1 MGLPSSNL
9 LKKQFEKN
17 IVNNKSKIAA
27 IILEPLVQCAGGM
40 NMHSESVVR
49 FISKI
54 AKKYNILLILDEI
67 ATGFGRTGT
76 MFAYEKA
83 NITSYIICLGKAIT
97 GGVIS
102 LAAVVA
108 SSNVYNAFLGEEFNK
123 SLMHVPTYMGNPLA
137 CAAANASIKI
147 FQKEPRLEQVLKI
160 EKTFLER
167 IKIFSNF
174 PGVIDVRVKGAIGVI
189 QLQKISNVNWL
200 RNKFLEKGVWI
211 RPFSDVVY
219 LMPCFTIKNYELD
232 KLFDSIEAVLMDWAI
247 EFSKDIK

>member
-1 MGLPSSNL
+1 
-9 LKKQFEKN
+9 
-17 IVNNKSKIAA
+17 
-27 IILEPLVQCAGGM
+27 
-40 NMHSESVVR
+40 MHSESVVR

-76 MFAYEKA
+76 MFAYEKV
-83 NITSYIICLGKAIT
+83 NITSDIICLGKAIT

-102 LAAVVA
+102 LAAVAA
-108 SSNVYNAFLGEEFNK
+108 SSKVYNAFLGEEFNK
-123 SLMHVPTYMGNPLA
+123 SLMHGPTYMGNPLA